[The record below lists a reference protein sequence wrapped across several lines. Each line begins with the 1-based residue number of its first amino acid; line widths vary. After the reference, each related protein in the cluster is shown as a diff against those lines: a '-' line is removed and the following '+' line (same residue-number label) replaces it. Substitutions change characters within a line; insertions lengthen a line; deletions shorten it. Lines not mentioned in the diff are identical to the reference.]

1 MPVADHAAAILVT
14 RSEPG
19 ATALIDA
26 LRAAGY
32 PALRFP
38 VLEIRPLDSPRI
50 RELVAALDRFD
61 VAIFVSG
68 HAVRLGMPMI
78 DAIWRD
84 RPPLLWIAVGRTTA
98 SALGELGIAALTPE
112 PETSEGILA
121 LPQLRDVSG
130 RRVLICAGR
139 GGRSLLA
146 DALTRRGAIVERC
159 ELYVREPVSVDSA
172 AAALPVGGA
181 VGAVVVSSV
190 DGAHAFATLWR
201 SVAGDA
207 RVVLIAPSQRVAAAL
222 TELEFRRVV
231 VAEGPG
237 ARAVVA
243 AIAVLRSNAGEDH
256 HEG

>member
-1 MPVADHAAAILVT
+1 MPIADHAAPILVT

-26 LRAAGY
+26 LRTAGY
-32 PALRFP
+32 AALRFP
-38 VLEIRPLDSPRI
+38 VLEIRPLDSARI
-50 RELVAALDRFD
+50 RELLARLDRFD

-78 DAIWRD
+78 DAIWRE

-98 SALGELGIAALTPE
+98 GALGELGVAALTPE
-112 PETSEGILA
+112 SETSEGILA
-121 LPQLRDVSG
+121 LPPLRDVSG

-146 DALTRRGAIVERC
+146 DALTRRGAAVERC
-159 ELYVREPVSVDSA
+159 ELYVREPVSVDA
-172 AAALPVGGA
+172 AAATLPVGGA
-181 VGAVVVSSV
+181 VGAVVISSV
-190 DGAHAFATLWR
+190 DGARAFATVWR
-201 SVAGDA
+201 GVGGDVRVA
-207 RVVLIAPSQRVAAAL
+207 LIAPSQRVATAL
-222 TELEFRRVV
+222 TELQFRRVV

-243 AIAVLRSNAGEDH
+243 AIAALGGNAGEDH